1 MNRNLGTKTALIIAT
16 LLVFTWGIFLG
27 NNPKKSWDAFQKNG
41 PMAAMQENIRLGLD
55 LRGGTHLIL
64 QVMVDE
70 AVAAEVD
77 RAADRMKELLQGKKV
92 TFASIIRSVNR
103 VDAIT
108 IKGIDNNK
116 IADLRSIV
124 DLNFSAY
131 ELSGGTDGE
140 YQLTMKPNEVAL
152 LKTNAVSRS
161 IETIRSRV
169 DLLGVSEPVIQE
181 HGLGENQILVQLP
194 GLDDPTRIR
203 SMLVDTGML
212 EFRLVEGGPFD
223 SEVAATAGN
232 TAGTSVVAPMEGK
245 NGDTKYYL
253 LSRTGPVSGEDIRS
267 ASPSTGQFGGN
278 VTTFQL
284 KTDAGKRFAAF
295 TEANVNRP
303 LAVILHG
310 KIKQVA
316 NIQERITDQGQITG
330 LTMQESQDLSKLL
343 ESGALPATI
352 NYLEDR
358 TVGASLG
365 RDSIRQG
372 VTAGIV
378 GLLLVVGF
386 MLFYYRASGINAN
399 LALILNVIILL
410 GFLGFSGATL
420 TLPGIAGVIL
430 TVGMGVDSNVLI
442 FERIREEMRLGK
454 SPSASV
460 DQGFGRA
467 WLTIID
473 THITTIVSA
482 LILFVFGSGPVRGF
496 AVTLAF
502 GLAANLF
509 TAVFVSRVI
518 FDYLIS
524 KKERGEAL
532 SI

>member
-16 LLVFTWGIFLG
+16 LLIFTWGIFLG

-41 PMAAMQENIRLGLD
+41 PMAAMQENIHLGLD

-70 AVAAEVD
+70 AVGAEVD
-77 RAADRMKELLQGKKV
+77 RAADRIKELLQGKKA
-92 TFASIIRSVNR
+92 TFTNITRSVEHA
-103 VDAIT
+103 DQMT
-108 IKGIDNNK
+108 LKGIGTNDLST
-116 IADLRSIV
+116 LRSV
-124 DLNFSAY
+124 VESNFSDY
-131 ELSGGTDGE
+131 DLSTGSNGD
-140 YQLTMKPNEVAL
+140 YLLTMKSNPESQ
-152 LKTNAVSRS
+152 LKSNTVTRS

-169 DLLGVSEPVIQE
+169 DALGVSEPVIQE
-181 HGLGENQILVQLP
+181 HGLGDYQILVQLP
-194 GLDDPTRIR
+194 GVDDPVKVR
-203 SMLVDTGML
+203 SIIQETGML

-223 SEVAATAGN
+223 SEAQAAAGN
-232 TAGTSVVAPMEGK
+232 TGSSVVLPMEGK
-245 NGDTKYYL
+245 GGETKYYL
-253 LSRTGPVSGEDIRS
+253 ISRTGPVSGEDIRS
-267 ASPSTGQFGGN
+267 ASPATGQYGGN
-278 VTTFQL
+278 VTTFNL

-303 LAVILHG
+303 LAVILNG
-310 KIKQVA
+310 KVKNIA
-316 NIQERITDQGQITG
+316 NIKERIGDTGQIEG
-330 LTMQESQDLSKLL
+330 LTLQEAQDLGKLL
-343 ESGALPATI
+343 ESGALPASI
-352 NYLEDR
+352 KYLEDR

-386 MLFYYRASGINAN
+386 MLFYYHASGINAN
-399 LALILNVIILL
+399 LALLLNVIILL